1 MFYALIMAAAGL
13 HLGFLDPEGK
23 NQQPFSHIKKGMGVV
38 LIVAAAILWFAPFD
52 GHHGSG
58 VQWQPYSPERLATAT
73 TAGKPVMLDF
83 YADWCSPCRA
93 LEKKVFAALE
103 VSKLSERF
111 ANLRVDLTKRHP
123 EQEALLKRY
132 RIRGVPTVL
141 FINGKGEEEKSL
153 RIEEYVNRVAMIKRM
168 KRALGE

>member
-1 MFYALIMAAAGL
+1 
-13 HLGFLDPEGK
+13 
-23 NQQPFSHIKKGMGVV
+23 
-38 LIVAAAILWFAPFD
+38 
-52 GHHGSG
+52 
-58 VQWQPYSPERLATAT
+58 
-73 TAGKPVMLDF
+73 MLDF

-93 LEKKVFAALE
+93 LEKKVFSALE